1 MSAVIGKIQLCCFY
15 QHMEGFI
22 LKKLRLGVIGTG
34 LAWERLHYPAI
45 MELQDKYEIAAL
57 ANRTRAD
64 AENFARKINL
74 DQKNV
79 YNDYMELLKRDDI
92 DAVDILVPIDLNYKV
107 SEDVANSGKS
117 FICEKPMVP
126 DMEQAGKYLE
136 LSRKKNLKIMI
147 AENYRYNEENNKIK
161 QLVNDGKVGDIVYFI
176 KNNAACFPC
185 EMSNDTYAG
194 TEWRQHP
201 RYPGGAFLDAGLHD
215 LAAVRHI
222 FGDIE
227 CVQSFGKPQNQD
239 FSPYL
244 SVNSNILFKNGVI
257 GQYTYFPS
265 GMETQKPLIGFRIF
279 GTKGQIF
286 LEDKTSGVINITYN
300 DGKAETVNFTPER
313 GYYNELLNFYN
324 AMNGTENILVTP
336 EVEYG
341 DVKTVFRI
349 LDSVK
354 SRQVAYVDGSKQNEY
369 FEYIPVPDRIEP
381 FLQ

>member
-1 MSAVIGKIQLCCFY
+1 MKKI
-15 QHMEGFI
+15 
-22 LKKLRLGVIGTG
+22 RLGVIGTG

-45 MELQDKYEIAAL
+45 LELQDKYEIAAL

-79 YNDYMELLKRDDI
+79 YDDYSELLKRDDI

-107 SEDVANSGKS
+107 SEDVANTGKS
-117 FICEKPMVP
+117 FICEKPMAP
-126 DMEQAGKYLE
+126 DMEQAEKYLE
-136 LSRKKNLKIMI
+136 LSRKKNLKILI
-147 AENYRYNEENNKIK
+147 AENYRYSEENNLIK
-161 QLVNDGKVGDIVYFI
+161 QIVNEGRIGDIVYFI

-201 RYPGGAFLDAGLHD
+201 RFPGGTFLDAALHD

-227 CVQSFGKPQNQD
+227 CVQAFGKPQKQD

-257 GQYTYFPS
+257 GQYTYFSS

-286 LEDKTSGVINITYN
+286 LEDKTSGVITITYY
-300 DGKAETVNFTPER
+300 DGKFETVSFTPER

-324 AMNGTENILVTP
+324 AYNGIEEILVTP

-341 DVKTVFRI
+341 DVKTVFTI
-349 LDSVK
+349 LDSVR

-369 FEYIPVPDRIEP
+369 FEYIQVPDQIEP

>member
-1 MSAVIGKIQLCCFY
+1 MKKI
-15 QHMEGFI
+15 
-22 LKKLRLGVIGTG
+22 RLGVIGTG

-45 MELQDKYEIAAL
+45 VELQDKYEISAL

-79 YNDYMELLKRDDI
+79 YADYMELLKRTDI
-92 DAVDILVPIDLNYKV
+92 DAVDILVPIDMNYKI
-107 SEDVANSGKS
+107 SADVAGSGRN
-117 FICEKPMVP
+117 FICEKPMAP
-126 DMEQAGKYLE
+126 DMEQAGKFLE
-136 LSRKKNLKIMI
+136 LSRNKNLKIMI
-147 AENYRYNEENNKIK
+147 AENYRYNEENNIIK
-161 QLVNDGKVGDIVYFI
+161 QLVSEGRIGDIVYFI
-176 KNNAACFPC
+176 RNNAACFPC
-185 EMSNDTYAG
+185 DMSNDTYAG

-201 RYPGGAFLDAGLHD
+201 NFPGGAFLDAALHD
-215 LAAVRHI
+215 LAAARHI

-227 CVQSFGKPQNQD
+227 CVQAFGKPQIQD
-239 FSPYL
+239 FSPYQ
-244 SVNSNILFKNGVI
+244 SMNSNFLFKNGVI

-286 LEDKTSGVINITYN
+286 LEDKASGIISITYN
-300 DGKAETVNFTPER
+300 DGKSETVSFTPER

-324 AMNGTENILVTP
+324 AVNGTENILVTP

-354 SRQVAYVDGSKQNEY
+354 SRQVVYLDGSKQNEY
-369 FEYIPVPDRIEP
+369 IEYIPVPASIEP
-381 FLQ
+381 YLQ

>member
-1 MSAVIGKIQLCCFY
+1 MKKI
-15 QHMEGFI
+15 
-22 LKKLRLGVIGTG
+22 RLGVIGTG
-34 LAWERLHYPAI
+34 LAWERLHYPALL
-45 MELQDKYEIAAL
+45 ELQDKYEIVAL
-57 ANRTRAD
+57 ANRTRGD
-64 AENFARKINL
+64 AEAFAKKINL

-79 YNDYMELLKRDDI
+79 YDNYAELLKRDDI
-92 DAVDILVPIDLNYKV
+92 DAVDILVPIGQNYKV

-117 FICEKPMVP
+117 FICEKPMAP
-126 DMEQAGKYLE
+126 DMEQADKYLE
-136 LSRKKNLKIMI
+136 LSRRKDLKILI

-161 QLVNDGKVGDIVYFI
+161 QMINEGRIGEIVYFI
-176 KNNAACFPC
+176 KNNVTCFPC
-185 EMSNDTYAG
+185 EMSKNTYAG

-201 RYPGGAFLDAGLHD
+201 DYPGGTFLDAALHD

-227 CVQSFGKPQNQD
+227 CVQAFGRPQKQD

-244 SVNSNILFKNGVI
+244 SINSNILFKSNVI

-265 GMETQKPLIGFRIF
+265 GTEALKPLVGFRIF

-286 LEDKTSGVINITYN
+286 LDDKTSGIITVAYN
-300 DGKAETVNFTPER
+300 DGKTETVNFTPDR

-324 AMNGTENILVTP
+324 AMNGIEDIYVTP

-354 SRQVAYVDGSKQNEY
+354 SRQVAFVDGSKQNEY
-369 FEYIPVPDRIEP
+369 FEFIPVPAQLEP